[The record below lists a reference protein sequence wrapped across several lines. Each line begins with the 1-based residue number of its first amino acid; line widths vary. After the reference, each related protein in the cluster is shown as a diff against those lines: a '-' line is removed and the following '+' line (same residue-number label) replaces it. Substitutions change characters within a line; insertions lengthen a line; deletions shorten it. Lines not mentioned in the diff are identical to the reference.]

1 MSAKQFY
8 HDIDLVGISQLVN
21 ARLQNVTNAQMTALA
36 ATLTAANTGLV
47 VFNTDQNQQFNWSG
61 SKFDPVAVDLAGDVI
76 FRGVVDATKP
86 LTGQVDNVSGYQYV
100 VGVAGT
106 IPSSL
111 TLAGGAVTVFGDTN
125 LDGVV
130 SVESGDVLLFA
141 GSNGADVDKT
151 QSGRA
156 DSLYVIQRNSE
167 QATEAALGSV
177 RLATQNDVNLGAD
190 MVKAITPATLAGA
203 VVANRYTRQYFGT
216 VNIAANTPFTVMH
229 NLSLTDRDA
238 FQINTMLG
246 NSQISLDIDSV
257 DANSLTLTSVVPLT
271 GVKVTIAGAST
282 VFYAG

>member
-125 LDGVV
+125 LDGLV
-130 SVESGDVLLFA
+130 DVLDSATFTDAEKYDTNLPASWFQGDFNYDGIVDVLDASFFVTTGLYNEGYYNQPPPAFGA
-141 GSNGADVDKT
+141 GAGGLAFPVAAVPDPT
-151 QSGRA
+151 FLAAAGLA
-156 DSLYVIQRNSE
+156 GIIELA
-167 QATEAALGSV
+167 ATRRRRFTPRLTALGLYGSV
-177 RLATQNDVNLGAD
+177 WPRIQAEGR
-190 MVKAITPATLAGA
+190 KA
-203 VVANRYTRQYFGT
+203 
-216 VNIAANTPFTVMH
+216 
-229 NLSLTDRDA
+229 S
-238 FQINTMLG
+238 
-246 NSQISLDIDSV
+246 
-257 DANSLTLTSVVPLT
+257 
-271 GVKVTIAGAST
+271 GASR
-282 VFYAG
+282 